1 MKLTERELDVMAIL
15 WDAGPSSVAEV
26 QGWLEATQGES
37 LAYNSVLTFLRI
49 LEAKGFVAHERE
61 GRAHRYR
68 ALVAREQ
75 ATSSAIDRLVD
86 SLFNGAAGLL
96 AVHLLRDRIVDPEEI
111 RQLREILDQR
121 TEAAS
126 APAPGSKAKHTG
138 PNGSDHG
145 A

>member
-1 MKLTERELDVMAIL
+1 MKLTARELDVMSIL

-26 QGWLEATQGES
+26 QRWWQATRGES

-49 LEAKGFVAHERE
+49 LEAKGLVAHERE

-68 ALVAREQ
+68 ALVAREE
-75 ATSSAIDRLVD
+75 ATASAIDRLVD
-86 SLFNGAAGLL
+86 SLFDGSAGLL
-96 AVHLLRDRIVDPEEI
+96 AVQLVRDRIVDPEEI
-111 RQLREILDQR
+111 RQLRALLDQR
-121 TEAAS
+121 AESDASTDAS
-126 APAPGSKAKHTG
+126 AKSRDAG